1 MARTSYRMN
10 SRKANL
16 TDHDTFSQIVSMA
29 ADDADID
36 INTPEYRK
44 ALKVATVFEKEV
56 EKGLNLW
63 VPKHLDVF
71 DPSIRGIGDFSGRDV
86 VTTLMHARNNEAPF
100 MYFMEL
106 EGHGVGTWDGSWGKY
121 FTDDRAIK
129 ELSNFMKKHLSRIYG
144 QLQNAIY
151 EAADASRL
159 DRDGEDDDDFGGGRF
174 ASRSRKAALA
184 KVGGYLDGSVKN
196 WLDVM
201 SALIIQNDRAQQER
215 SAKRGFYHNPYGLVL
230 TMEALDKVRSDVKKY
245 MNREDEEA
253 LSALEKSVLSRFT
266 ESPYRNKF
274 FKSLDKFRADGKAPK
289 YPMPPGGGGRMAS
302 RGSSR
307 KAAGFTAD
315 KEVLAM
321 IKSGN
326 VAGENFAGANLFGAN
341 LSFKNLSGANFRNA
355 SFVKANLMH
364 AEFHGADL
372 RGADFSFANL
382 MGTDLSEA
390 KLHRAKFSGI
400 DYNYD
405 TKFPPGFKLPGVS
418 VKMEYDE
425 DLHKGR
431 FASQGGRKAALA
443 EDTTAP
449 VIGDILVS
457 YSGYD
462 NNKVDFHEVV
472 GVSSSMI
479 TIRQIDKKVV
489 REDNMGNQT
498 VMPVAGR
505 YLGAPMKK
513 RSSPLLKGYMVKIN
527 SLTSAYLWTGK
538 PESER
543 PTRWD
548 F

>member
-1 MARTSYRMN
+1 MN

-16 TDHDTFSQIVSMA
+16 TDHDTFSQLVSMA

-36 INTPEYRK
+36 TNTPEYRK

-71 DPSIRGIGDFSGRDV
+71 DPSIRSIGDFSGRDV
-86 VTTLMHARNNEAPF
+86 VTTLMHARNDEAPYL
-100 MYFMEL
+100 YFMEL

-144 QLQNAIY
+144 QLQGAIY

-159 DRDGEDDDDFGGGRF
+159 DRDGEDDDDFFGGGRF
-174 ASRSRKAALA
+174 ASR
-184 KVGGYLDGSVKN
+184 G
-196 WLDVM
+196 
-201 SALIIQNDRAQQER
+201 
-215 SAKRGFYHNPYGLVL
+215 
-230 TMEALDKVRSDVKKY
+230 
-245 MNREDEEA
+245 
-253 LSALEKSVLSRFT
+253 
-266 ESPYRNKF
+266 
-274 FKSLDKFRADGKAPK
+274 
-289 YPMPPGGGGRMAS
+289 S

-307 KAAGFTAD
+307 KAALSLGLSKAEMV
-315 KEVLAM
+315 KL
-321 IKSGN
+321 IYSGGGR
-326 VAGENFAGANLFGAN
+326 GENFNDENLARTRLEQADLEGASFENADLTGANLFSANLEGATLIDTLLMKANLVLAQLKRANLKRAQLRGADLTDANLTGAN
-341 LSFKNLSGANFRNA
+341 LA
-355 SFVKANLMH
+355 
-364 AEFHGADL
+364 GADL
-372 RGADFSFANL
+372 RGANLTDANL
-382 MGTDLSEA
+382 KGAILTA
-390 KLHRAKFSGI
+390 VG
-400 DYNYD
+400 YD
-405 TKFPPGFKLPGVS
+405 SKTVWPQGFMPPGEKDGDDS
-418 VKMEYDE
+418 SW
-425 DLHKGR
+425 R

-543 PTRWD
+543 PARWD
-548 F
+548 Y